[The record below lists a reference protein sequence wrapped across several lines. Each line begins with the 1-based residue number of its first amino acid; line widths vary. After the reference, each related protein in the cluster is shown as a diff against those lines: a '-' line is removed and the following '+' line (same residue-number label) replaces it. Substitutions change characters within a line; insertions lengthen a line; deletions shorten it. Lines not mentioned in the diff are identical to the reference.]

1 MSFKLPVSRKLL
13 GRAGLAAAAAVSLS
27 GCMYD
32 GGIYGASDYGYNDG
46 YGYGYDDGYGYGG
59 YGGYDDYYYDDYRMG
74 YPNIGYGGGWYDNYY
89 YPGYGVYV
97 YDRGGRYYPMNQQY
111 RNYWG
116 NWRRDWRM
124 RNGRGNDHDRNWRDK
139 NRYDRPTAGRPPNM
153 VQRPEN
159 IRRDDRRGFGNLAP
173 AARDAE
179 RNRDREQR
187 RVIQRQPD
195 GTAQPTRDWRGNRGD
210 GRGNRG
216 DGQPRQQWQGQRPD
230 GATPQARPQWQGQ
243 RPEGQRQE
251 GQRRW
256 RQDQRQNAPQ
266 ARPQPQPQQ
275 RQQAAPQPQR
285 EERAAPAQRPNRE
298 GRGFGRM
305 RNQNERP
312 D

>member
-46 YGYGYDDGYGYGG
+46 YGYGYGYDDGYG

-195 GTAQPTRDWRGNRGD
+195 GTAQPTRDWRGNRG
-210 GRGNRG
+210 NRG

-266 ARPQPQPQQ
+266 ARPQAQPQQ

-285 EERAAPAQRPNRE
+285 QERAAPAQRPNRE

-305 RNQNERP
+305 RNQNERSE
-312 D
+312 